1 MFLFHIQNS
10 GFHYNISYIPVTV
23 LCYILPPWPSYP
35 FSLPFPLVSSPLP
48 NSSLLVR
55 MSHTN
60 KHVRTHTSVAYGS
73 LSNILLLIYNT
84 TTSLPLFLFAPAKEV
99 RGQLVGVSLSFY
111 PVDPADGT
119 QLGSVAAMQ
128 SPSSQPWGADCVG
141 QSLYSYIA
149 VISQISSFSVTRCLA
164 RNN

>member
-10 GFHYNISYIPVTV
+10 GFYYNISYIPVTV
-23 LCYILPPWPSYP
+23 LCYILPPWPSYL
-35 FSLPFPLVSSPLP
+35 FSLPFSLVSSPLP

-73 LSNILLLIYNT
+73 LSNILLLIYNK

-111 PVDPADGT
+111 PVDLQMG
-119 QLGSVAAMQ
+119 LSLAAWQ
-128 SPSSQPWGADCVG
+128 QCSRHLPSPEVLIVLDRAH
-141 QSLYSYIA
+141 
-149 VISQISSFSVTRCLA
+149 T
-164 RNN
+164 

>member
-1 MFLFHIQNS
+1 MFLFHIQDS

-23 LCYILPPWPSYP
+23 LCYILPPWPSYL
-35 FSLPFPLVSSPLP
+35 FSLPFSLVSSPFP

-73 LSNILLLIYNT
+73 LSNILLLIYNK

-99 RGQLVGVSLSFY
+99 EDSLWE
-111 PVDPADGT
+111 
-119 QLGSVAAMQ
+119 SVFLSTLWTLQMGLSLAAWQ
-128 SPSSQPWGADCVG
+128 QCSRHLPSPEVLIVLDRAH
-141 QSLYSYIA
+141 
-149 VISQISSFSVTRCLA
+149 T
-164 RNN
+164 